1 LRKKYSSFIRA
12 LLLIL
17 LFAVSS
23 LIMFSP
29 ILREFKNW
37 GIGDWDQHIFYH
49 AVPRLTIL
57 EYRQIPLWNP
67 YHCGGSPLLAY
78 PQSYLLSPAFLIS
91 LILGVIP
98 GVKIEMLVFSA
109 VGLCGA
115 YLVARFYRLG
125 TIASIVAAFVFMF
138 NSMYSFSIAAGML
151 NFLNI
156 YLIPWIFLFFL
167 KSLNDLRYCLLSGL
181 FCVLLFFGGGVH
193 VLIITLTSLAIYS
206 VVSIISGRSRPVR
219 TVQAIGLILSITL
232 FLGAVKFL
240 PSLEFTNMYPRL
252 IDDYSGYSLSSIF
265 YSVFNPYQTLYSE
278 VNLSSSEG
286 FLRGIS
292 WGLDDNGMYLGV
304 VTFLFFIIGYIFSFK
319 KRLPLALTLLFLL
332 WLSFGDRVTP
342 SLWGIL
348 RQLPI
353 YNLQRVATRYRY
365 VLALCVSVF
374 AGMGVQFLKDYLLS
388 LSIRRL
394 IVKIIIVT
402 IPVVIFFD
410 FMLVN
415 RPILQEAFPVNP
427 PDVPGKKQFFQT
439 WLPPEYNRRGEII
452 SSALFEG
459 SSFYNFLMN
468 VGTISAIE
476 PVPISAYALPIDSE
490 EYKGEVYLSGT
501 EGKIAIKDWSPN
513 RIVINVEA
521 EQEGSVIVNQNYF
534 PGWKVKGSGDPK
546 IEEIDGLVG
555 VRVPPGR
562 NTFMIYYLPATFQIG
577 LMVSLATLLMI
588 LLISGRYFYKW
599 RQQLFIK

>member
-1 LRKKYSSFIRA
+1 LRKKYSSFIRV

-29 ILREFKNW
+29 ILQEFKNW

-98 GVKIEMLVFSA
+98 GVKIEMLVFSI
-109 VGLCGA
+109 VGLYGA
-115 YLVARFYRLG
+115 YLVSRFYGLG
-125 TIASIVAAFVFMF
+125 KIASIVASFVFMF
-138 NSMYSFSIAAGML
+138 NSMYSFSIATGML

-167 KSLNDLRYCLLSGL
+167 KSLTDLRYCILSSL

-193 VLIITLTSLAIYS
+193 VLIITLTFLAIYS
-206 VVSIISGRSRPVR
+206 VVYILSGRSRFVR
-219 TVQAIGLILSITL
+219 TAKGMGLILFLTL

-240 PSLEFTNMYPRL
+240 PSLEFTNRYPRL
-252 IDDYSGYSLSSIF
+252 IDDYSGYSLSSIS
-265 YSVFNPYQTLYSE
+265 YSIFNPYQKSYSE

-286 FLRGIS
+286 FLHGIS
-292 WGLDDNGMYLGV
+292 WGMEDNGMYLGIV
-304 VTFLFFIIGYIFSFK
+304 AFVIFLIGYIFSF
-319 KRLPLALTLLFLL
+319 RRHLPLALSLLILL

-342 SLWGIL
+342 SLWGML
-348 RQLPI
+348 GHLPI

-365 VLALCVSVF
+365 ALALCVSVF
-374 AGMGVQFLKDYLLS
+374 VGMGVQFLRDYLLS

-415 RPILQEAFPVNP
+415 RRILEEAFPVTP
-427 PDVPGKKQFFQT
+427 PEVPGKKQFFQT

-490 EYKGEVYLSGT
+490 KYQGEVYLSGT
-501 EGKIAIKDWSPN
+501 KGKVVIEDWTPN
-513 RIVINVEA
+513 QIVVNVEA

-588 LLISGRYFYKW
+588 LLLSGRYFYKW